1 MTEKSNNQI
10 NSSKFK
16 TERKINILEHRL
28 TGPSKD
34 GNSPIENLS
43 NENIENIK
51 IKLFKTVQSNNTKS
65 NTISNN
71 ISILSS
77 NINLTNGT
85 INKKKDT
92 NICQFLTIKRK
103 KKNDSSFD
111 NNSIP
116 PISEI
121 KNSNF
126 NYLKKKK
133 GKKNEYKNL
142 KLKDYLKSSSSI
154 ISSSSD
160 SNNNVDNFLDNSS
173 SGNFEII
180 QKIKKTLSDK
190 IKETIE
196 LKKKLTEL
204 SKKNL
209 QLNHNLLIFQN
220 EIEKH
225 EIDICKFVKENAE
238 LKRKIMQKEINEK
251 QYSIGKLTYQKL
263 SNGQILEYFEEGN
276 EFKKIISL
284 MKNLNSKRSELKL
297 IHSPHND
304 LIKFKLNELDI
315 EEKRIKN
322 YEINLQKEKSELI
335 NNYFILKE
343 ESRCLYLNKWP
354 LLGKKY
360 QLVSLIG
367 KGGYSEVYKAY
378 DIKNHKFVAC
388 KIHQLNPNWS
398 DEMKDSYIKHTMR
411 ENEILKNIHHKN
423 IINHIDTIEI
433 NNNSFCSVLELCNG
447 TDLSNYIRER
457 KILSEKE
464 VKVITKQILEALVY
478 LETLN
483 KKIIHYDLKPQNILF
498 NNLEVKLTDFGLAK
512 IIDSNSNYTDLTS
525 QGTGT
530 YFYLPPEC
538 FLMDDNIKINQ
549 KVDIWSLGIIVYEM
563 LFGNKPFNNDL
574 SPNKYVKEKIYENMK
589 DLSFENNYNVKIS
602 EECKIFLRKCLEVN
616 IEKRYDAIDAMN
628 SSFIKKISLF

>member
-335 NNYFILKE
+335 NNYCILKE

-447 TDLSNYIRER
+447 TDLSNYLRER

-478 LETLN
+478 LENLP

-512 IIDSNSNYTDLTS
+512 IIDSNSNFTDLTS

-589 DLSFENNYNVKIS
+589 DLSFENNYDVKIS

>member
-116 PISEI
+116 PMSEI

-335 NNYFILKE
+335 NNYCILKE

-447 TDLSNYIRER
+447 TDLSNYLRER

-478 LETLN
+478 LENLP

-512 IIDSNSNYTDLTS
+512 IIDSNSNFTDLTS

>member
-51 IKLFKTVQSNNTKS
+51 IKLFKTVQSNNSKS

-160 SNNNVDNFLDNSS
+160 SNNHVDNFLDNSS

-238 LKRKIMQKEINEK
+238 LKRKIMQKELNEK

-335 NNYFILKE
+335 NNYCILKE

-447 TDLSNYIRER
+447 TDLSNYLRER

-478 LETLN
+478 LENLP

-512 IIDSNSNYTDLTS
+512 IIDSNSNFTDLTS

>member
-447 TDLSNYIRER
+447 TDLSNYLRER

-478 LETLN
+478 LENLP

-512 IIDSNSNYTDLTS
+512 IIDSNSNFTDLTS